1 MIPTLPSKAKYL
13 YEMITIIV
21 AVDRNNGIGYNNN
34 LLAHIPGDLQ
44 RFKQIT
50 MGHCL
55 IMGKK
60 TWESLPRRPL
70 PGRQNIVLTDNEL
83 DCFDCAHTAR
93 SIDEALGLCEPGKEI
108 FIIGGGSVYRQFMPL
123 ADRLMVTHIDR
134 EFTADTFFPAIDPG
148 EWYLSEKEYY
158 MSEDPDAVSFTYAT
172 YLRRK

>member
-1 MIPTLPSKAKYL
+1 MIRTLPSKAKYL

-60 TWESLPRRPL
+60 TWESLPVRPL

-83 DCFDCAHTAR
+83 DCFDCALTAR
-93 SIDEALGLCEPGKEI
+93 SIDEALDLCQQGKEI
-108 FIIGGGSVYRQFMPL
+108 FIIGGGSVYMQFMPL

-134 EFTADTFFPAIDPG
+134 EFTADTYFPAINPG
-148 EWYLSEKEYY
+148 EWYMSEKEDY
-158 MSEDPDAVSFTYAT
+158 MAEEPDGVSFTYAT
-172 YLRRK
+172 YMRRK